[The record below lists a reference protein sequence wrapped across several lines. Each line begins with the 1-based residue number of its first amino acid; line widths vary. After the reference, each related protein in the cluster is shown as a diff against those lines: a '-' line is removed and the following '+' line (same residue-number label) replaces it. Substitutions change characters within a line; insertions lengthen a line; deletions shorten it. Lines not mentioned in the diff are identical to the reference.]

1 MQLIPDNINFAE
13 YMKDEEQHSVRPA
26 SSWLQDTINS
36 FYATNHGP
44 RCPTPLWEK
53 AKDRI
58 AFRPGEVSLWAGV
71 NGHGKSMF
79 LSQVTL
85 DLCYQAERV
94 MVASFEM
101 KPERQMNRMT
111 RQACGSRLPSREW
124 LQVFSQWTDERLW
137 IYDHVGSVEWR
148 KLIAVMRYAVKNF
161 GITQFVLDSLMKC
174 VKGEDDYNAQKDFVN
189 ELCAFAQ
196 ANNVHIHLVHHVRK
210 GESEHKAPG
219 KFDIKGAGAITDQ
232 VDNVFIVWKNKK
244 AIDEK
249 SGDPTCVLACEK
261 QRNGEYEGQLG
272 FWFDFDSQQYV
283 EAYSTLPCSYGINGK
298 DSVKGYDLPVR
309 HFQPT
314 E

>member
-1 MQLIPDNINFAE
+1 MQLIPDSINFAD
-13 YMKDEEQHSVRPA
+13 YMKDEEHHAVRPA
-26 SSWLQDTINS
+26 SDWLAATINS
-36 FYATNHGP
+36 FYATDHGP

-79 LSQVTL
+79 LSQVTI
-85 DLCYQAERV
+85 DLCFQAERV

-124 LQVFSQWTDERLW
+124 LEVFSQWTDERLW

-244 AIDEK
+244 ALDEQN
-249 SGDPTCVLACEK
+249 GEPTAMLACEK

-283 EAYSTLPCSYGINGK
+283 EAHSALPCSYGINGK
-298 DSVKGYDLPVR
+298 GGAKGYDQPIR

-314 E
+314 